1 MGSTRGKTKQQQ
13 KRLNCFNRLEERK
26 QNKTNRK
33 KNEEYHVKAKIV

>member
-33 KNEEYHVKAKIV
+33 KNEIGKNSLKDR